1 MNVNGVNTTAVS
13 WESLLSSLGEVSKA
27 ESVDGKSTFNI
38 TTNVDG
44 EMRTMTVS
52 VPADLEIPETVDQ
65 GTLEGLVDKLAATGL
80 GFTPDQVNQMKE
92 SIAQMY
98 DKSAAALNEVF
109 SKSKGHA
116 MYDLYALMALMIDV
130 AQTQRDAARDLRN
143 AQNLSIQ
150 KAIQNQADS
159 QRDAAMVGMIVGIV
173 CGAATAAISI
183 GTMVGQGVAAKTQ
196 SNIMA
201 QSGADSA
208 KLHATALKTT
218 DSVANA
224 NAHFDQVAGKV
235 GGDVQQ
241 RIETDFSN
249 QLVDDQYGNLGENF
263 NNALSAN
270 TDAKNA
276 VAKAEADL
284 AASKEIQSTY
294 LGSKNIEQAA
304 VNEKTALVEQKQQ
317 ALDAKK
323 SELEAIQNDKSGN
336 DSPEV
341 HQQKLDAAT
350 EAVNAAQRE
359 LDAAKAD
366 LNTAQGRLDAATKK
380 YDEQT
385 KIVEGCQNELTQ
397 ARAKLA
403 QTETDFGKAKA
414 DYVKTVQ
421 DVAAQYEV
429 KYQTAVDNLNN
440 PPPNSNVA
448 DLKAAVTS
456 ARNDMEMAFAKE
468 AQLLSKDGVMT
479 PSEQKDLVAAS
490 RARVD
495 TTMDRVINRTD
506 FKGAERKMVTLTGIN
521 NINQSIGGILQ
532 STANNLS
539 ALQNAEATR
548 QGAESKREEE
558 MLDQTKDLFQQ
569 EQTLINQIVQLFSA
583 VIQAENQSMRDA
595 IQA

>member
-1 MNVNGVNTTAVS
+1 MNVNALSSSAVT
-13 WESLLSSLGEVSKA
+13 WESLLSSLGEVTKA

-44 EMRTMTVS
+44 EMKTMTVS
-52 VPADLEIPETVDQ
+52 VPADLEIPASVDQ

-150 KAIQNQADS
+150 NAIQNQADS

-196 SNIMA
+196 SNIMS

-224 NAHFDQVAGKV
+224 NSHFEQVSAKV

-263 NNALSAN
+263 NKALSAN

-276 VAKAEADL
+276 VVKAETDL
-284 AASKEIQSTY
+284 TASKEIQSAY
-294 LGSKNIEQAA
+294 LGSKNVEQAA
-304 VNEKTALVEQKQQ
+304 VNDKTALVEQKQQ
-317 ALDAKK
+317 ALDALENNINN
-323 SELEAIQNDKSGN
+323 SEPNEVREANIK
-336 DSPEV
+336 
-341 HQQKLDAAT
+341 AAKDELT
-350 EAVNAAQRE
+350 AAQ
-359 LDAAKAD
+359 KD
-366 LNTAQGRLDAATKK
+366 LNDAKGRLDTATKK
-380 YDEQT
+380 YDDQT

-440 PPPNSNVA
+440 PPPNSNKA
-448 DLKAAVTS
+448 DLQAAVTS

-506 FKGAERKMVTLTGIN
+506 FKSAERKMVTLTGIN

-539 ALQNAEATR
+539 AIQNAEATR

>member
-1 MNVNGVNTTAVS
+1 MNVNALNSSAVT
-13 WESLLSSLGEVSKA
+13 WESLLSSLGEVTKA

-52 VPADLEIPETVDQ
+52 VPADLEIPASVDQ

-150 KAIQNQADS
+150 NAIQNQADS

-196 SNIMA
+196 SNIMS

-224 NAHFDQVAGKV
+224 NSHFEQVSAKV

-263 NNALSAN
+263 NKALSAN

-276 VAKAEADL
+276 VVKAETDL
-284 AASKEIQSTY
+284 TASKEIQSAY
-294 LGSKNIEQAA
+294 LGSKNVEQAA
-304 VNEKTALVEQKQQ
+304 VNEKTTVVEQKQE
-317 ALDAKK
+317 ALNALENNINNSEPNEVREANIKAAKDELTAAQKDLNDAK
-323 SELEAIQNDKSGN
+323 
-336 DSPEV
+336 
-341 HQQKLDAAT
+341 
-350 EAVNAAQRE
+350 
-359 LDAAKAD
+359 
-366 LNTAQGRLDAATKK
+366 GRLDTATKK
-380 YDEQT
+380 YDDQT
-385 KIVEGCQNELTQ
+385 KIVEGCQNDLTQ

-440 PPPNSNVA
+440 PPPNSNKA
-448 DLKAAVTS
+448 DLQAAVTS

-495 TTMDRVINRTD
+495 TTMDRVYNRVD

-532 STANNLS
+532 STANNL
-539 ALQNAEATR
+539 AAIQNAEATR

>member
-13 WESLLSSLGEVSKA
+13 WESLLSSLGEVSKG

-44 EMRTMTVS
+44 EMKTVTVS
-52 VPADLEIPETVDQ
+52 VPADLEIPQNVDQ

-98 DKSAAALNEVF
+98 NSSAAALNEVS
-109 SKSKGHA
+109 SKSKGHS
-116 MYDLYALMALMIDV
+116 MFDLYALMALMIDV
-130 AQTQRDAARDLRN
+130 AQSQRDAARELRN

-196 SNIMA
+196 SNIMS

-224 NAHFDQVAGKV
+224 NSHFEQVSAKV
-235 GGDVQQ
+235 GGEVQQ
-241 RIETDFSN
+241 RIEADFSN

-276 VAKAEADL
+276 VVKAETDL
-284 AASKEIQSTY
+284 AASKEVQSAY
-294 LGSKNIEQAA
+294 LGSKNVEQAA
-304 VNEKTALVEQKQQ
+304 VNEKTTVVEQKQE
-317 ALDAKK
+317 ALNALENNINNGESNEVREANIKAAKDELTAAQKDLNDAK
-323 SELEAIQNDKSGN
+323 
-336 DSPEV
+336 
-341 HQQKLDAAT
+341 
-350 EAVNAAQRE
+350 
-359 LDAAKAD
+359 
-366 LNTAQGRLDAATKK
+366 GRLDTATKK
-380 YDEQT
+380 YDDQT

-468 AQLLSKDGVMT
+468 AQLLSKYGVMT

-539 ALQNAEATR
+539 AIQNAEATR

>member
-1 MNVNGVNTTAVS
+1 MNVNALSSSAVT
-13 WESLLSSLGEVSKA
+13 WESLLSSLGEVTKA

-52 VPADLEIPETVDQ
+52 VPADLEIPATVDQ

-150 KAIQNQADS
+150 NAIQNQADS

-196 SNIMA
+196 SNIMS

-224 NAHFDQVAGKV
+224 NSHFEQVSAKV

-263 NNALSAN
+263 NKALSAN

-276 VAKAEADL
+276 VVKAETDL
-284 AASKEIQSTY
+284 TASKEIQSAY
-294 LGSKNIEQAA
+294 LGSKNVEQAA
-304 VNEKTALVEQKQQ
+304 VNEKTTVVEQKQE
-317 ALDAKK
+317 ALNALENNINNSEPNEVREANIKAAKDELTAAQKDLNDAK
-323 SELEAIQNDKSGN
+323 
-336 DSPEV
+336 
-341 HQQKLDAAT
+341 
-350 EAVNAAQRE
+350 
-359 LDAAKAD
+359 
-366 LNTAQGRLDAATKK
+366 GRLDTATKK
-380 YDEQT
+380 YDDQT

-440 PPPNSNVA
+440 PPPNSNKA
-448 DLKAAVTS
+448 DLQAAVTS

-506 FKGAERKMVTLTGIN
+506 FKSAERKMVTLTGIN

-539 ALQNAEATR
+539 AIQNAEATR

>member
-1 MNVNGVNTTAVS
+1 MNVNALSSSAVT
-13 WESLLSSLGEVSKA
+13 WESLLSSLGEVTKA

-52 VPADLEIPETVDQ
+52 VPADLEIPASVDQ

-150 KAIQNQADS
+150 NAIQNQADS

-196 SNIMA
+196 SNIMS

-224 NAHFDQVAGKV
+224 NSHFEQVSAKV

-263 NNALSAN
+263 NKALSAN

-276 VAKAEADL
+276 VVKAETDL
-284 AASKEIQSTY
+284 TASKEIQSAY
-294 LGSKNIEQAA
+294 LGSKNVEQAA
-304 VNEKTALVEQKQQ
+304 VNEKTTVVEQKQE
-317 ALDAKK
+317 ALNALENNINNSEPNEVREANIKAAKDELTAAQKDLNDAK
-323 SELEAIQNDKSGN
+323 
-336 DSPEV
+336 
-341 HQQKLDAAT
+341 
-350 EAVNAAQRE
+350 
-359 LDAAKAD
+359 
-366 LNTAQGRLDAATKK
+366 GRLDTATKK
-380 YDEQT
+380 YDDQT

-440 PPPNSNVA
+440 PPPNSNKA
-448 DLKAAVTS
+448 DLQAAVTS

-506 FKGAERKMVTLTGIN
+506 FKSAERKMVTLTGIN

-539 ALQNAEATR
+539 AIQNAEATR

>member
-44 EMRTMTVS
+44 EMKTVTVS
-52 VPADLEIPETVDQ
+52 VPADLEIPQNVDQ

-98 DKSAAALNEVF
+98 NKSAAALNEVS
-109 SKSKGHA
+109 SKSKGHS
-116 MYDLYALMALMIDV
+116 MFDLYALMALMIDV
-130 AQTQRDAARDLRN
+130 AQSQRDAARELRN

-196 SNIMA
+196 SNIMS

-224 NAHFDQVAGKV
+224 NSHFEQVSAKV
-235 GGDVQQ
+235 GGEVQQ
-241 RIETDFSN
+241 RIEADFSN

-276 VAKAEADL
+276 VVKAETNLD
-284 AASKEIQSTY
+284 AAKEVQSAY
-294 LGSKNIEQAA
+294 LGSKNVEQAA
-304 VNEKTALVEQKQQ
+304 VNEKTTVVEQKQE
-317 ALDAKK
+317 ALNALENNINNGESNEVREANIKAAKDELAAAQKDLNDAK
-323 SELEAIQNDKSGN
+323 
-336 DSPEV
+336 
-341 HQQKLDAAT
+341 
-350 EAVNAAQRE
+350 
-359 LDAAKAD
+359 
-366 LNTAQGRLDAATKK
+366 GRLDTATKK
-380 YDEQT
+380 YDDQT
-385 KIVEGCQNELTQ
+385 KIVEGCQNDLTQ

-403 QTETDFGKAKA
+403 QTETDLTKAKA

-506 FKGAERKMVTLTGIN
+506 FKSAERKMVTLTGIN

-539 ALQNAEATR
+539 AIQNAEATR